1 MTEETTTLLNLK
13 DNLKEIKEQQDNQKE
28 RQDQIKEQQSNIE
41 ARLTTMENSM
51 KHMEEIM
58 NKLVRAA
65 KTGGIKTKGNGGTKM
80 KNGKVQMPTI
90 EDVEST
96 AEDWVLWPARAIG
109 CCN

>member
-1 MTEETTTLLNLK
+1 MIEETTTLLNLK
-13 DNLKEIKEQQDNQKE
+13 DNLKEIKEQQDNQ
-28 RQDQIKEQQSNIE
+28 RAQQDQIKEQQNNIE
-41 ARLTTMENSM
+41 TKIAAMENSI

-65 KTGGIKTKGNGGTKM
+65 KTGGIKAKGNGGTKM
-80 KNGKVQMPTI
+80 KNGKIEMPSL

-96 AEDWVLWPARAIG
+96 AEDWVLWPARVIG